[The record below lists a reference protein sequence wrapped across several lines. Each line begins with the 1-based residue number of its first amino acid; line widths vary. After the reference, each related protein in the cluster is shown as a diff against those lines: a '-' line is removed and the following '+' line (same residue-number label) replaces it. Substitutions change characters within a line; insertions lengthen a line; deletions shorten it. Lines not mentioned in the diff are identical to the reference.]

1 MSAMSLVLSHIPP
14 STMKHSL
21 LFSTLC
27 LLLGFSLSAS
37 AQKATVAGTVVDN
50 EGEPLPGATVV
61 VMQLDSTQVTG
72 QSTKTDGTFSLSGFK
87 VGDYLL
93 RTSYI
98 GYKTDWR
105 KLNLT
110 KQNRRMLLGQIVLQD
125 NAQLMK
131 DAVVTAQMAQVEMKA
146 DTFVYNADAFRVP
159 AGSNFEALLKK
170 FPGAEITEE
179 GTIKING
186 KEVKRILVNKKEFFG
201 TDTKMTLQN
210 LQADMV
216 KNVKAYDRQSDY
228 TRVTGIDDGEEE
240 TVLDLTIREGMG
252 QGWRLHVD
260 GGYGTEDRYATNLN
274 LTRFNDTWRTAVF
287 GNANNTGDR
296 GWGGFGR
303 GGGGGLIETQRIG
316 GDFAWQNDKGQGE
329 AGFLEIGGNVRYNH
343 SSTDNLTRSN
353 SQTFVTSTVSQ
364 FVNSLNQ
371 SYSHRGGVDGDFRL
385 EWQPDS
391 MTNVQFRPS
400 FSYNDNDNNG
410 FSKSVTFSDDPYEAG
425 MTDPLAEYAGFADK
439 DSIRINSNDRTNRG
453 ESDSYNINGWLQV
466 NRRLAKPGRNVT
478 LDLGAGVSKT
488 NNSSYNRSLVNFYKD
503 AQRPYTFTN
512 QFNDNPSKNWNW
524 RARLSY
530 SEPIFKGANLQF
542 SYQFQRRFSDS
553 DRSLYRIDSLL
564 TNPKYAYLWVND
576 DGTRMSDQDII
587 QTLVLGYTPSS
598 SLLQGLRDIQNSQYA
613 TYNEYNHDASVM
625 LRYQVGDFRLNAG
638 VSFQPQTT
646 HMKYTRPAVI
656 DTTVTRNV
664 FNWAPRVDLRW
675 KISNTSQWRLRYNGR
690 MGQPSMTNLLDVED
704 TSDPL
709 NRSLGNPGL
718 KPSWTNSFFTW
729 YNNYLPD
736 RQMGWNFGGN
746 FSQTRNSISSA
757 TTYDTTTGVRT
768 TRPENINGN
777 WSTWMWAGFNTALDS
792 KKYWNIWN
800 NVNFGYSNNVA
811 YMQEG
816 NTFYT
821 SLDELPK
828 ATTKTLSLGD
838 NLRLNFRYDWGET
851 GYGIELGVN
860 GGFDYRHARNDI
872 QERANLDTWFFN
884 YGGNFQ
890 LNLGWGMTL
899 SSDISEQSR
908 RGYADASM
916 NTNEL
921 IWNAQ
926 LQQSFLRGK
935 NLLVALEWYD
945 ILGQRSNISRVI
957 NAIQR
962 SDSWTNA
969 IYSYGMLRVT
979 YNLNLMGSR
988 EARAEGFGGPG
999 GASGGNRGGG
1009 RPGGGFGGP
1018 GGGRR

>member
-1 MSAMSLVLSHIPP
+1 MKRLLLSLLALCLVL
-14 STMKHSL
+14 T
-21 LFSTLC
+21 
-27 LLLGFSLSAS
+27 AS
-37 AQKATVAGTVVDN
+37 AQKATVTGTVVDSD
-50 EGEPLPGATVV
+50 GEPLPGATVV
-61 VMQLDSTQVTG
+61 IMQLDSTQVTG
-72 QSTKTDGTFSLSGFK
+72 QSTQNDGTFSISGFK

-93 RTSYI
+93 RASYV
-98 GYKTDWR
+98 GYKTAWR
-105 KLNLT
+105 TLNLT
-110 KQNRRMLLGQIVLQD
+110 KQNRRMLLGQIVLAD
-125 NAQLMK
+125 NASLMK

-146 DTFVYNADAFRVP
+146 DTFIYNADAFRVP

-252 QGWRLHVD
+252 QGWRLRLN
-260 GGYGTEDRYATNLN
+260 GGYGTEDRYTGDLN
-274 LTRFNDTWRTAVF
+274 LTRFNETWRVAVF

-303 GGGGGLIETQRIG
+303 GGGGGLIETQTLG
-316 GDFAWQNDKGQGE
+316 GDFAWQNSHGQGE
-329 AGFLEIGGNVRYNH
+329 AGFLEVGGNVRYNH
-343 SSTDNLTRSN
+343 TSTDNLTRTN
-353 SQTFVTSTVSQ
+353 SQTFVTSSVSQ
-364 FVNSLNQ
+364 FVNSLSQ
-371 SYSHRGGVDGDFRL
+371 SYSHRGSVNSDFRL

-391 MTNVQFRPS
+391 MTNIQFRPS
-400 FSYNDNDNNG
+400 FSYNDNDNSG
-410 FSKSVTFSDDPYEAG
+410 DSRSVTFSADPYEAG
-425 MTDPLAEYAGFADK
+425 MANPLDEFAAFVDT
-439 DSIRINSNDRTNRG
+439 DSIRINSNNRTNRG
-453 ESDSYNINGWLQV
+453 ENSSYSVNGSLQV
-466 NRRLAKPGRNVT
+466 NRRLAKAGRNVT
-478 LDLGAGVSKT
+478 LDLGGNISETKNT
-488 NNSSYNRSLVNFYKD
+488 SFSRSLINFFKD
-503 AQRPYTFTN
+503 TQRPYTFTN
-512 QFNDNPSKNWNW
+512 QYNDNPSKSWNW

-553 DRSLYRIDSLL
+553 NRSLYSIDQLL
-564 TNPKYAYLWVND
+564 TDPQFSSF
-576 DGTRMSDQDII
+576 MSGYSDEAKIEA
-587 QTLVLGYTPSS
+587 LYLGYLPGVDTLN
-598 SLLQGLRDIQNSQYA
+598 LLRNAKNSQYA

-625 LRYQVGDFRLNAG
+625 LRYQLGDFRLNAG

-646 HMKYTRPAVI
+646 HMQYTRPEVL

-690 MGQPSMTNLLDVED
+690 MSQPSMTNLLDVED

-718 KPSWTNSFFTW
+718 KPSWTNSLFTW
-729 YNNYLPD
+729 YNDYLPD

-746 FSQTRNSISSA
+746 FSQTRNSISTA
-757 TTYDTTTGVRT
+757 TTYDTTKGVRT

-777 WSTWMWAGFNTALDS
+777 WNTWMWAGFNTALGR

-816 NTFYT
+816 DTQYT
-821 SLDELPK
+821 SLAELPK
-828 ATTKTLSLGD
+828 STTKTLNLGD

-851 GYGIELGVN
+851 GYGLDLGVN
-860 GGFDYRHARNDI
+860 GGVNYQHARNDL
-872 QERANLDTWFFN
+872 QENANLDTWSFN
-884 YGGNFQ
+884 YGGSFQFNFA
-890 LNLGWGMTL
+890 WGMTL

-908 RGYADASM
+908 RGYADESM

-926 LQQSFLRGK
+926 LQQSFLRSK
-935 NLLVALEWYD
+935 SLLVALEWYD

-957 NAIQR
+957 SATQR
-962 SDSWTNA
+962 SDSWTNS

-979 YNLNLMGSR
+979 YTLNLMGSR
-988 EARAEGFGGPG
+988 EARAGFDM
-999 GASGGNRGGG
+999 
-1009 RPGGGFGGP
+1009 PGGGFGGP
-1018 GGGRR
+1018 GGGRGGRGGGGGGGGFGGPGRR